1 MDQLRKE
8 SSPKSELKSQRDPG
22 ALECVLHGGAFLQLL
37 EEVLGEQSVLITVL
51 CCPFLAVLNSDHPFP
66 LFLLPFPPF
75 PMHFLDVSN

>member
-1 MDQLRKE
+1 MRKE

-22 ALECVLHGGAFLQLL
+22 ALVCVLQGEAFL
-37 EEVLGEQSVLITVL
+37 EEMVGEQSLLVTEL

-75 PMHFLDVSN
+75 PMNFLDFSN